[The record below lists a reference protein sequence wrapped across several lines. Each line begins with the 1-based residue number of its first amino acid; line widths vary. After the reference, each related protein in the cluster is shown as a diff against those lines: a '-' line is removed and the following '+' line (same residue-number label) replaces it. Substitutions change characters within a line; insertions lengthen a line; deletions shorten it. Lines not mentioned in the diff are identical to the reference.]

1 MHKTTLFLIFLCSQ
15 LISQSIEAANV
26 SKKDLE
32 AIEIEVEQ
40 KNVEHKRLQAQAA
53 KISVEMAAVSKQM
66 IAKAREIQN
75 TEEKISQMEKELR
88 RLQKELE
95 VAQENFL
102 LEDEN
107 LIHTLYALQN
117 LALKPTE
124 SLFVQPMTPVE
135 IIRSA
140 MLLRETVPFLAEEAA
155 SIRAKLEAIAEK
167 KSKIEQQVQAISI
180 NKRQLEQE
188 HRQLQQLI
196 HKKAKIRSQIEDK
209 SEETRQRIKELAAQA
224 KDIKELSLTYDGK
237 KLDLLSKTSY
247 DTYLYGD
254 VLFKYSDT
262 SIKIL
267 QEIANAKEITIEGR
281 NVIGRKYT
289 QKLTNKDIAMFKKM
303 LTVVQNVH
311 AILKN

>member
-1 MHKTTLFLIFLCSQ
+1 MGVKQFLYGTIKADNIFKGQMNLVLQ
-15 LISQSIEAANV
+15 IALIID
-26 SKKDLE
+26 KDT
-32 AIEIEVEQ
+32 
-40 KNVEHKRLQAQAA
+40 
-53 KISVEMAAVSKQM
+53 
-66 IAKAREIQN
+66 N
-75 TEEKISQMEKELR
+75 THLDYEG
-88 RLQKELE
+88 
-95 VAQENFL
+95 
-102 LEDEN
+102 
-107 LIHTLYALQN
+107 
-117 LALKPTE
+117 
-124 SLFVQPMTPVE
+124 
-135 IIRSA
+135 
-140 MLLRETVPFLAEEAA
+140 
-155 SIRAKLEAIAEK
+155 
-167 KSKIEQQVQAISI
+167 
-180 NKRQLEQE
+180 
-188 HRQLQQLI
+188 
-196 HKKAKIRSQIEDK
+196 
-209 SEETRQRIKELAAQA
+209 

>member
-1 MHKTTLFLIFLCSQ
+1 MKKILFVMCSIV
-15 LISQSIEAANV
+15 LFISGCATFETMFGTMFSESRNNF
-26 SKKDLE
+26 D
-32 AIEIEVEQ
+32 
-40 KNVEHKRLQAQAA
+40 
-53 KISVEMAAVSKQM
+53 
-66 IAKAREIQN
+66 
-75 TEEKISQMEKELR
+75 EKINKIDAYL
-88 RLQKELE
+88 K
-95 VAQENFL
+95 
-102 LEDEN
+102 
-107 LIHTLYALQN
+107 TQN
-117 LALKPTE
+117 C
-124 SLFVQPMTPVE
+124 
-135 IIRSA
+135 
-140 MLLRETVPFLAEEAA
+140 
-155 SIRAKLEAIAEK
+155 
-167 KSKIEQQVQAISI
+167 
-180 NKRQLEQE
+180 QLEE
-188 HRQLQQLI
+188 YTER
-196 HKKAKIRSQIEDK
+196 KG
-209 SEETRQRIKELAAQA
+209 KEQFINTNTHLDYEG